1 MKNSKKTDK
10 DFDYFKNKISQVLEI
25 NKNKIKLD
33 LELGKIKNFDS
44 LKVLEIL
51 ALFEN
56 DFKKKIKPSIV
67 NEKCKIKNLFNIYR
81 K

>member
-10 DFDYFKNKISQVLEI
+10 NFDYFINKISKVLEI
-25 NKNKIKLD
+25 NKSKIKLD

-51 ALFEN
+51 ALFDN
-56 DFKKKIKPSIV
+56 DF
-67 NEKCKIKNLFNIYR
+67 
-81 K
+81 